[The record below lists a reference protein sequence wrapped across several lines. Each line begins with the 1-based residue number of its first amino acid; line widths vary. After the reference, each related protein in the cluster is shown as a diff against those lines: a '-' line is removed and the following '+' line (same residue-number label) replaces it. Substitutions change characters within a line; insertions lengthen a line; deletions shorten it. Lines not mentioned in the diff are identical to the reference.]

1 MNLHRFG
8 SDKLSPVT
16 TRAFSFD
23 QINMPGHKARFDP
36 HRCRERR
43 NGAVLT
49 ELLKWSRLSEQ
60 IFRFDKWVSA
70 GVRLP
75 SGMAVH

>member
-8 SDKLSPVT
+8 SDKLSPGHHPGL
-16 TRAFSFD
+16 FLLIE
-23 QINMPGHKARFDP
+23 INMPAHKVRFVP

-49 ELLKWSRLSEQ
+49 EL
-60 IFRFDKWVSA
+60 
-70 GVRLP
+70 
-75 SGMAVH
+75 